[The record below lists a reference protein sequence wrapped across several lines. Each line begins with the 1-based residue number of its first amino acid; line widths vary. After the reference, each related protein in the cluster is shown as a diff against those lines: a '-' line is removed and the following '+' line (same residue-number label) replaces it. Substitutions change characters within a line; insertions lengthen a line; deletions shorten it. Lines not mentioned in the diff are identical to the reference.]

1 MRDDPRKNLK
11 WMQQQLLDAEAPEI
25 FLQEDDD
32 LLRRAD
38 ALIEDMAAEDAP
50 TGNFTPRSKGARAER
65 SRQKPQ
71 PEESAAI
78 LTKTKKQ
85 LRQEENQRKIAEKKS
100 GINRNLKDL
109 VFLAALEIVGILC
122 ILGWWFQ

>member
-11 WMQQQLLDAEAPEI
+11 WMQQQLQAVEAPEPL
-25 FLQEDDD
+25 LQEDDD
-32 LLRRAD
+32 LLRRVD
-38 ALIEDMAAEDAP
+38 ALIGDMAAEEAP
-50 TGNFTPRSKGARAER
+50 AGNFGPGSKGVRAER
-65 SRQKPQ
+65 SRQKLQ
-71 PEESAAI
+71 LEESAAM

-85 LRQEENQRKIAEKKS
+85 LRQEEKQRKIAEKKS

-109 VFLAALEIVGILC
+109 VFLAVLETVGILY

>member
-11 WMQQQLLDAEAPEI
+11 WMQQQLLDAEAPEVS
-25 FLQEDDD
+25 LQEDDD
-32 LLRRAD
+32 LLRRVD
-38 ALIEDMAAEDAP
+38 ALIDDMAAEDAP
-50 TGNFTPRSKGARAER
+50 TGNFGPKSKGARTER
-65 SRQKPQ
+65 SRQKTQ
-71 PEESAAI
+71 PDESAVM

-85 LRQEENQRKIAEKKS
+85 LRQEEKQRKIAEKKS

-109 VFLAALEIVGILC
+109 VFLAVLETIGILC